1 MQTIIYAML
10 LTPFRLVGRVTKRFR
25 TEKCGQT
32 AAALAFTT
40 VLGLVPMI
48 AGAVA
53 LISFLPFGS
62 GLGAAVQKF
71 LLANL
76 LPDKAGIVI
85 AKYVT
90 QFASKAV
97 GLTWIGALVLAATAL
112 IQMST
117 IERTFNMIW
126 RIRKPRPLVKRILLH
141 ATALLLGPIVFG
153 IALVAVTYLVTTSLG
168 VISDPGDWF
177 ASYLV
182 RVLPFLFMVVLFAMM
197 YWAIPNRDIPKSH
210 ALFGGVF
217 TAGCMVGIQKLLSLY
232 VKYFSAQA
240 IIYGTFAVVPVF
252 LLWLY
257 LSWAVILI
265 GAYIVAELPQTE

>member
-1 MQTIIYAML
+1 ML
-10 LTPFRLVGRVTKRFR
+10 LTPFKLVARVAKRFR
-25 TEKCGQT
+25 SERCGQT

-40 VLGLVPMI
+40 VLGLVPML

-53 LISFLPFGS
+53 LISILPFGS
-62 GLGAAVQKF
+62 GLGTAVQKF

-97 GLTWIGALVLAATAL
+97 GLTWLGALVLAVTAL
-112 IQMST
+112 IQMNT
-117 IERTFNMIW
+117 IERAFNMIW
-126 RIRKPRPLVKRILLH
+126 RIRKPRPLIKRVLLH
-141 ATALLLGPIVFG
+141 AAALLLGPIMFG

-168 VISDPGDWF
+168 VISDQGDWF
-177 ASYLV
+177 AAYLM
-182 RVLPFLFMVVLFAMM
+182 RALPFLFMMFVFALM
-197 YWAIPNRDIPKSH
+197 YWGIPNRSVPRSH

-240 IIYGTFAVVPVF
+240 VIYGTFAVVPVF

>member
-1 MQTIIYAML
+1 ML
-10 LTPFRLVGRVTKRFR
+10 LTPFRLIGRVAQRFQN
-25 TEKCGQT
+25 EKCGQT

-40 VLGLVPMI
+40 VLGIVPMI

-53 LISFLPFGS
+53 LVSILPFGS

-85 AKYVT
+85 TKYVA
-90 QFASKAV
+90 QFASKAER
-97 GLTWIGALVLAATAL
+97 LTWIGILTLAATAL
-112 IQMST
+112 VQMNT
-117 IERTFNMIW
+117 MERTFNMIW
-126 RIRKPRPLVKRILLH
+126 RIRSPRPLLKRILLH
-141 ATALLLGPIVFG
+141 TMALLFGPLVFA
-153 IALVAVTYLVTTSLG
+153 ITIVAVTYLVTTSLG
-168 VISDPGDWF
+168 LVGDPGDWV
-177 ASYLV
+177 ANSLV
-182 RVLPFLFMVVLFAMM
+182 RGLPFLLMVVIFALL
-197 YWAIPNRDIPKSH
+197 YWGVPNRNVPKSH
-210 ALFGGVF
+210 AVFGGVF

-240 IIYGTFAVVPVF
+240 VIYGTFAAVPVF

-257 LSWAVILI
+257 LSWTVILI

>member
-1 MQTIIYAML
+1 ML
-10 LTPFRLVGRVTKRFR
+10 RTPFRLIGRVAHRYR
-25 TEKCGQT
+25 VDRCGQT

-53 LISFLPFGS
+53 LVSILPFGS
-62 GLGAAVQKF
+62 GLGTAVQKF

-90 QFASKAV
+90 QFAGKAER
-97 GLTWIGALVLAATAL
+97 LTWIGVLTLAVTAL
-112 IQMST
+112 LQMHT

-126 RIRKPRPLVKRILLH
+126 RIRSPRPLLRRLLLH
-141 ATALLLGPIVFG
+141 ASALLLGPVVFG
-153 IALVAVTYLVTTSLG
+153 ITLVAITYLVTTSLG
-168 VISDPGDWF
+168 LVVDPGDWF
-177 ASYLV
+177 AGFLV
-182 RVLPFLFMVVLFAMM
+182 RGLPFLFMVAVFAFL
-197 YWAIPNRDIPKSH
+197 YWGVPNRDIPKSH

-240 IIYGTFAVVPVF
+240 VIYGTFAAIPVF

-257 LSWAVILI
+257 FSWTVILI
-265 GAYIVAELPQTE
+265 GAYIVAELPQAKSAKG